1 MQKYL
6 EFASPVQPTVQ
17 RVDGIPTLERHE
29 LGANLCTNANFKDNN
44 NNTEGSLYSGQDYGT
59 DWKFYSPVFI
69 GGDNVGWK
77 QAFGFTY
84 HLPYPPY
91 LNTTS
96 LVASPADWS
105 NIPTI
110 PRSYKMY
117 GQGTD
122 FSFAFN
128 QNPDRTY
135 EEPPIVGLTNNSTNV
150 TSSTAWRDAG
160 TWTKYDRQQ
169 SVATTADVVKF
180 GAWVKCDP
188 NDLFRQLNMGG
199 LYLWQNTSTSPTP
212 GGGTPAIVYVNAMV
226 VKRASH
232 TPNLKTGTVSTGA
245 PNQGHYNWGGLSH
258 LDPNIINSSTRYRW
272 NDTLTVQ
279 GIDYYDAEDT
289 AVWTRIEKTVTLQ
302 GTGMK
307 QIGLA
312 TFFAENCSYLDGGS
326 ELSGSIEFY
335 NPYVIP
341 VSGVDATSYTISNF
355 TITGDG
361 GVTVNSPSTPATVTT
376 EEVTFNVTVT
386 SGSREI
392 DYIEVEGLGTA
403 APLTMTGAGTTWTRS
418 TSGSD
423 VIFTAVSRPQQG
435 TYDLTLKVVEG
446 TTGTA
451 VIKIEGAET

>member
-1 MQKYL
+1 MRKHL

-44 NNTEGSLYSGQDYGT
+44 NNTEGSLYSGQDYNT

-69 GGDNVGWK
+69 GGENVGWK

-128 QNPDRTY
+128 QNSDRTY
-135 EEPPIVGLTNNSTNV
+135 EEPPIVGLTN
-150 TSSTAWRDAG
+150 SSTTISGSTPWRDAG
-160 TWTKYDRQQ
+160 TWTRYERQQ
-169 SVATTADVVKF
+169 SVATTADVVTF
-180 GAWVKCDP
+180 GAWVKCNP

-199 LYLWQNTSTSPTP
+199 LYLWQDISANPPTN
-212 GGGTPAIVYVNAMV
+212 VYVNAIV

-232 TPNLKTGTVSTGA
+232 TPNLRTGTLPTG
-245 PNQGHYNWGGLSH
+245 QHHYNWSGLNHSAPSPGG
-258 LDPNIINSSTRYRW
+258 DRYRW
-272 NDTLTVQ
+272 NDTTNVQ
-279 GIDYYDAEDT
+279 SIDYYDAEDT

-361 GVTVNSPSTPATVTT
+361 GVTVNSPSTPVTVTT
-376 EEVTFNVTVT
+376 EEVTFNVSVT

-392 DYIEVEGLGTA
+392 DYIEVEGLGTV
-403 APLTMTGAGTTWTRS
+403 APLTMTGAGTTWTREL
-418 TSGSD
+418 SGSD

-451 VIKIEGAET
+451 VIKIEGAEN

>member
-1 MQKYL
+1 MQEYL

-17 RVDGIPTLERHE
+17 RVDGIPTLERHDVD
-29 LGANLCTNANFKDNN
+29 GNLCTNSNFKDND
-44 NNTEGSLYSGQDYGT
+44 NNTEGGLFSGQDYGT
-59 DWKFYSPVFI
+59 QWKFYSPLFI
-69 GGDNVGWK
+69 STHDHK

-96 LVASPADWS
+96 LVASPADYAD
-105 NIPTI
+105 IPEI

-122 FSFAFN
+122 FSLGLN
-128 QNPDRTY
+128 QDPDRTY
-135 EEPPIVGLTNNSTNV
+135 NEPPIVGLTNNSTNV
-150 TSSTAWRDAG
+150 TSNTTWRDAG

-180 GAWVKCDP
+180 GAWVKCNP

-199 LYLWQNTSTSPTP
+199 LYLWQNTSTASTP
-212 GGGTPAIVYVNAMV
+212 GGGTPSIVYVNAMV

-232 TPNLKTGTVSTGA
+232 TPNLKTGTVSTLA

-258 LDPNIINSSTRYRW
+258 LDPTITSTTTKYRW

-289 AVWTRIEKTVTLQ
+289 PVWTRIEKTVTLQ

-312 TFFAENCSYLDGGS
+312 TFFAENCSYLDGGG

-341 VSGVDATSYTISNF
+341 VSGVDATSYSLNSID
-355 TITGDG
+355 ITGDG
-361 GVTVNSPSTPATVTT
+361 GITVNSPSTPTTVTT
-376 EEVTFNVTVT
+376 EEITINVTIN
-386 SGSREI
+386 SGRVL
-392 DYIEVEGLGTA
+392 DYVEVEGVQPYAVLSV
-403 APLTMTGAGTTWTRS
+403 TGGGTTWTRQNNYTYSQS
-418 TSGSD
+418 TFSADTRFG
-423 VIFTAVSRPQQG
+423 AG
-435 TYDLTLKVVEG
+435 TYDITLTVVKGLSG
-446 TTGTA
+446 T
-451 VIKIEGAET
+451 VNIDIEGAED

>member
-1 MQKYL
+1 MQEYL

-17 RVDGIPTLERHE
+17 RVDGIPTLERHDVD
-29 LGANLCTNANFKDNN
+29 GNLCTNSNFKDNS
-44 NNTEGSLYSGQDYGT
+44 NNTEGSLFSGQDYGT
-59 DWKFYSPVFI
+59 QWKFYSPLFI
-69 GGDNVGWK
+69 STHDHK

-84 HLPYPPY
+84 HLPHPPY

-96 LVASPADWS
+96 LVASPANFAD
-105 NIPTI
+105 IPEI

-122 FSFAFN
+122 FSLELN
-128 QNPDRTY
+128 QDSDRTY
-135 EEPPIVGLTNNSTNV
+135 NEPSIVGLTNDSTNI
-150 TSSTAWRDAG
+150 TSNTAWRDAG

-199 LYLWQNTSTSPTP
+199 LYLWQNTSTASTP
-212 GGGTPAIVYVNAMV
+212 GGGTPSNVYVNAIV

-232 TPNLKTGTVSTGA
+232 TPNLKTGTVSTLN

-258 LDPNIINSSTRYRW
+258 LEPTTLSTTTKYRW

-279 GIDYYDAEDT
+279 GIDYYDAED
-289 AVWTRIEKTVTLQ
+289 ASVWTRIEKTVTLQ

-335 NPYVIP
+335 NPYVVP
-341 VSGVDATSYTISNF
+341 VSGVTATSYTLNSIA
-355 TITGDG
+355 ITGDG
-361 GVTVNSPSTPATVTT
+361 GITVNSPSVPTTVTT
-376 EEVTFNVTVT
+376 EEITINVTINSGRVLDYVEVKGPEPYTVLSVT
-386 SGSREI
+386 G
-392 DYIEVEGLGTA
+392 G
-403 APLTMTGAGTTWTRS
+403 GTTWTRQNNYTYSQS
-418 TSGSD
+418 TFSADTRFG
-423 VIFTAVSRPQQG
+423 AG
-435 TYDLTLKVVEG
+435 TYDITLTVVKG
-446 TTGTA
+446 TTGT
-451 VIKIEGAET
+451 VNIDIEGAED

>member
-1 MQKYL
+1 MQEYL

-29 LGANLCTNANFKDNN
+29 LGANLCTNSNFKDNN
-44 NNTEGSLYSGQDYGT
+44 NKTEGSLYSGQDYGT
-59 DWKFYSPVFI
+59 QWKFYSPVFI
-69 GGDNVGWK
+69 SNNDWK

-96 LVASPADWS
+96 LVPSPANWQD
-105 NIPTI
+105 IPEI
-110 PRSYKMY
+110 PRAFKMY

-122 FSFAFN
+122 FAVPEN
-128 QNPDRTY
+128 QDSDRTY
-135 EEPPIVGLTNNSTNV
+135 NEPPIVGLTNNSTNI
-150 TSSTAWRDAG
+150 TSNTAWRDAG

-169 SVATTADVVKF
+169 SVTTTADVVKF
-180 GAWVKCDP
+180 GAWIKCNP

-199 LYLWQNTSTSPTP
+199 LYLWQNTSTASTP
-212 GGGTPAIVYVNAMV
+212 GGGTPSIVYVNAMV

-232 TPNLKTGTVSTGA
+232 TPNLKTGTVSTQS

-258 LDPNIINSSTRYRW
+258 LEPTTASTTTKYRW

-312 TFFAENCSYLDGGS
+312 TFFAENCSYLDGGG

-341 VSGVDATSYTISNF
+341 VSGVDATSYSLNSID
-355 TITGDG
+355 ITGDG
-361 GVTVNSPSTPATVTT
+361 GITVNSPSTPTTVTT
-376 EEVTFNVTVT
+376 EEITINVTIN
-386 SGSREI
+386 SGRVL
-392 DYIEVEGLGTA
+392 DYVEVEGVQPYAVLSV
-403 APLTMTGAGTTWTRS
+403 TGGGTTWTRQNNYTYSQS
-418 TSGSD
+418 TFSADTRFG
-423 VIFTAVSRPQQG
+423 AG
-435 TYDLTLKVVEG
+435 TYDITLTVVKG
-446 TTGTA
+446 TTGT
-451 VIKIEGAET
+451 VNIDIEGAED

>member
-1 MQKYL
+1 MHNYV

-17 RVDGIPTLERHE
+17 RVDGIPTLERHDVN
-29 LGANLCTNANFKDNN
+29 GNLCTNSNFKDNN
-44 NNTEGSLYSGQDYGT
+44 NNTEGALYSGDDYDT

-69 GGDNVGWK
+69 STADYK

-96 LVASPADWS
+96 LVPTPADFAD
-105 NIPTI
+105 IPNI

-122 FSFAFN
+122 FSLAIN
-128 QNPDRTY
+128 QDSDRTY
-135 EEPPIVGLTNNSTNV
+135 EETPIVGLTNSST
-150 TSSTAWRDAG
+150 TITGSTAWRDAG
-160 TWTKYDRQQ
+160 TWTRYERQQ
-169 SVATTADVVKF
+169 SITTSSNVVTF
-180 GAWVKCDP
+180 GAWVKCNP

-199 LYLWQNTSTSPTP
+199 LYLWQDVNATPPTN
-212 GGGTPAIVYVNAMV
+212 VYVNAIV

-232 TPNLKTGTVSTGA
+232 TPDLATGTLPVGQ
-245 PNQGHYNWGGLSH
+245 NHYNWSGLNHSAPSI
-258 LDPNIINSSTRYRW
+258 DGNKYRW
-272 NDTLTVQ
+272 NDSINVES
-279 GIDYYDAEDT
+279 IDYYDAEDT
-289 AVWTRIEKTVTLQ
+289 AVWTRVEKTVTLQ
-302 GTGMK
+302 GSGSR
-307 QIGLA
+307 QVGLA

-335 NPYVIP
+335 NPFVVEGRLTP
-341 VSGVDATSYTISNF
+341 LETSYTISNF

-376 EEVTFNVTVT
+376 EEVTFNVSVT

-392 DYIEVEGLGTA
+392 DYIEVEGLGTD

-418 TSGSD
+418 TAGSD

-435 TYDLTLKVVEG
+435 TYDIVLTVAEG

>member
-1 MQKYL
+1 MQEYL

-44 NNTEGSLYSGQDYGT
+44 NNTEGGLYSGQDYGT
-59 DWKFYSPVFI
+59 GWKFYSPLFI
-69 GGDNVGWK
+69 TTADYK

-96 LVASPADWS
+96 LVPSPADFAD
-105 NIPTI
+105 IPEI

-122 FSFAFN
+122 FSLALN
-128 QNPDRTY
+128 QDSDRTY
-135 EEPPIVGLTNNSTNV
+135 EEPPIVGLTNDST
-150 TSSTAWRDAG
+150 TITGSTAWRDPG
-160 TWTKYDRQQ
+160 TWTRYERQQ

-199 LYLWQNTSTSPTP
+199 LYLWQNTSTSSTP
-212 GGGTPAIVYVNAMV
+212 GGGTPSNVYVNAMV

-232 TPNLKTGTVSTGA
+232 TPNLKTGTVSTQA

-258 LDPNIINSSTRYRW
+258 LDSNITNVSFRYRW
-272 NDTLTVQ
+272 NDVLNVQ
-279 GIDYYDAEDT
+279 GIDYYDAEDA

-335 NPYVIP
+335 NPYIIP
-341 VSGVDATSYTISNF
+341 VSGVDATSYSLSSID
-355 TITGDG
+355 ITGDG
-361 GVTVNSPSTPATVTT
+361 GITVNSPSVPTTVTT
-376 EEVTFNVTVT
+376 EEITINVTVN
-386 SGSREI
+386 SGREL
-392 DYIEVEGLGTA
+392 DYVEVEGVQPYVVLSV
-403 APLTMTGAGTTWTRS
+403 TGAGTTWTRNNTYSQLRS
-418 TSGSD
+418 TFSAD
-423 VIFTAVSRPQQG
+423 SRPGPG
-435 TYDLTLKVVEG
+435 TYDITLKVVKG
-446 TTGTA
+446 TTGT
-451 VIKIEGAET
+451 INIGIEGAED

>member
-44 NNTEGSLYSGQDYGT
+44 NNTEGSLYSGQDYNT

-69 GGDNVGWK
+69 GGENVGWK

-128 QNPDRTY
+128 QNSDRTY
-135 EEPPIVGLTNNSTNV
+135 EEPPIVGLTN
-150 TSSTAWRDAG
+150 SSTTISGSTPWRDAG
-160 TWTKYDRQQ
+160 TWTRYERQQ
-169 SVATTADVVKF
+169 SVATTADVVTF
-180 GAWVKCDP
+180 GAWVKCNP

-199 LYLWQNTSTSPTP
+199 LYLWQDTSANPPTN
-212 GGGTPAIVYVNAMV
+212 VYVNAIV

-232 TPNLKTGTVSTGA
+232 TPNLRTGTLPTG
-245 PNQGHYNWGGLSH
+245 QHHYNWSGLNHSAPSIGG
-258 LDPNIINSSTRYRW
+258 NKYRW
-272 NDTLTVQ
+272 NDATNVQ
-279 GIDYYDAEDT
+279 SIDYYDAEDT

-341 VSGVDATSYTISNF
+341 VSGVDPTSYTISNF

-361 GVTVNSPSTPATVTT
+361 GVTVNSPSTPVTVTT
-376 EEVTFNVTVT
+376 EEVTFNVSVT

-392 DYIEVEGLGTA
+392 DYIEVEGLGTV

-451 VIKIEGAET
+451 VIKIEGAEN

>member
-29 LGANLCTNANFKDNN
+29 LGANLCTNANFKYNL

-69 GGDNVGWK
+69 GGANVGWK

-96 LVASPADWS
+96 LVPNPIDWPS
-105 NIPTI
+105 IPNIS
-110 PRSYKMY
+110 RSYKMY

-122 FSFAFN
+122 FSEPFN
-128 QNPDRTY
+128 QNSDRTY
-135 EEPPIVGLTNNSTNV
+135 EETPIVGLTN
-150 TSSTAWRDAG
+150 SSTTISGSTPWRDAG
-160 TWTKYDRQQ
+160 TWTRYERQQ
-169 SVATTADVVKF
+169 SVATTADVVTF
-180 GAWVKCDP
+180 GAWVKCNP

-199 LYLWQNTSTSPTP
+199 LYLWQDTSANPPTN
-212 GGGTPAIVYVNAMV
+212 VYVNAIV

-232 TPNLKTGTVSTGA
+232 TPNLRTGTLPTG
-245 PNQGHYNWGGLSH
+245 QHHYNWSGLNHSAPSPGG
-258 LDPNIINSSTRYRW
+258 DRYRW
-272 NDTLTVQ
+272 NDTTNVQ
-279 GIDYYDAEDT
+279 SIDYYDAEDT
-289 AVWTRIEKTVTLQ
+289 AVWTRVEKTVTLQ

-335 NPYVIP
+335 NPYVIQ
-341 VSGVDATSYTISNF
+341 VSGVDATSYIISNF

-361 GVTVNSPSTPATVTT
+361 GVTVNSPSTPLTVTT

-392 DYIEVEGLGTA
+392 DYIEVAGLGTV
-403 APLTMTGAGTTWTRS
+403 APLTMTGAGTNWTKS
-418 TSGSD
+418 ISGSN
-423 VIFTAVSRPQQG
+423 VQFEAVSRPQQG
-435 TYDLTLKVVEG
+435 TYDITLTVAEG

-451 VIKIEGAET
+451 VIEIEGAEN